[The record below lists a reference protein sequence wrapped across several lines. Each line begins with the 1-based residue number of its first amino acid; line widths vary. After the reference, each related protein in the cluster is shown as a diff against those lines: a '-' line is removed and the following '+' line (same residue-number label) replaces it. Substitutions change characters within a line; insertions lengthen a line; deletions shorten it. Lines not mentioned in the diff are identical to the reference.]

1 MIARLPI
8 VGADGAIRKRWIAD
22 RKIKDLRQPGLREIL
37 APDAGVR
44 IEELCDPGRR
54 GVHLDAGQRQ
64 LALKRFRREGEEEA
78 YPAARLQH
86 PAAVEA

>member
-22 RKIKDLRQPGLREIL
+22 RKIKDLRQPGL
-37 APDAGVR
+37 
-44 IEELCDPGRR
+44 R